1 MKSPFRHRQTDYLL
15 KILPLNVTVAA
26 KRRPQ
31 MAGLGEQRCI
41 ENLEVGRLFF
51 PRAGVSVCNFIQL
64 PNVYLSHSVN
74 TDVERRRRGEK

>member
-1 MKSPFRHRQTDYLL
+1 
-15 KILPLNVTVAA
+15 
-26 KRRPQ
+26 
-31 MAGLGEQRCI
+31 MAGLGEQRRI